1 MTRCITALF
10 GVALVMY
17 VANGISISADKGNV
31 WPAVVIGTMCTGGGL
46 ALLLMR
52 ILDRRQ

>member
-1 MTRCITALF
+1 MSRSITALF
-10 GVALVMY
+10 GVAGVMY

-31 WPAVVIGTMCTGGGL
+31 WPAVVIGLMCTGGGF
-46 ALLLMR
+46 ALLLLR